1 MKTKNKA
8 AVELGKKGGAAKS
21 EAKTKA
27 CRENARKPRK
37 RKMPEYATEQL
48 LGLARLELET
58 SYGVIGGDQIKK
70 DGLHINGHP
79 LVDVIRHHEAMIRD
93 DT

>member
-1 MKTKNKA
+1 MTQKNKA
-8 AVELGKKGGAAKS
+8 AVELGKKGGSVKS
-21 EAKTKA
+21 AAKTKA
-27 CRENARKPRK
+27 CRENAKKPRK
-37 RKMPEYATEQL
+37 KKMPEFTTEQL

-79 LVDVIRHHEAMIRD
+79 LVDVIRHHEA
-93 DT
+93 